1 MKHLLL
7 TTIATVLLVG
17 TAFAGPIHVAA
28 EDGDLAGV
36 QAELDKGVDV
46 NVNNKLVGSGGGTPL
61 HYATTK
67 AIAELLIANGA
78 DVNAQNDYGE
88 TPLDYDAWYNSETEI
103 ADLLREHGGKHG
115 VINGAAAGGDIE
127 AVKEFLVAGTD
138 VNVKDGW
145 GWTPL
150 HNAAWW
156 GHKEIAELLLA
167 NGADVDAKD
176 EDGYTPLHF
185 AGNKEVAKL
194 LIAEGADVDAKSTD
208 GSIPLHGAA
217 FWGLKEVAE
226 LLIAKGADVNAKD
239 YKGVTP
245 LHDAALWG
253 HKEIAELLLANG
265 ADVNAKDDGGDTPL
279 DVAILRNDKET
290 ADLLRKHGGK
300 TTEELE
306 EIFHAIEDGDFE
318 AVNKAISDGFD
329 FNNAIFEGQTP
340 LHMAADL
347 GYKEIV
353 ELLLTNGADV
363 NAKDY
368 KGVTPLLDAATWGY
382 KEVVELLLAKGA
394 DVNAKANDGKTPLDW
409 AIEKNRTETADL
421 LRKHGGKTGDELA
434 LMPHLVYAK
443 GPFGVSF
450 TAKDGETYVVEVT
463 QDLKQWGE
471 LETIKGTGKQVKF
484 TDPRQPLVPFKRN
497 FYRVKLVE

>member
-1 MKHLLL
+1 
-7 TTIATVLLVG
+7 
-17 TAFAGPIHVAA
+17 
-28 EDGDLAGV
+28 
-36 QAELDKGVDV
+36 
-46 NVNNKLVGSGGGTPL
+46 
-61 HYATTK
+61 
-67 AIAELLIANGA
+67 
-78 DVNAQNDYGE
+78 
-88 TPLDYDAWYNSETEI
+88 
-103 ADLLREHGGKHG
+103 
-115 VINGAAAGGDIE
+115 
-127 AVKEFLVAGTD
+127 
-138 VNVKDGW
+138 
-145 GWTPL
+145 
-150 HNAAWW
+150 
-156 GHKEIAELLLA
+156 
-167 NGADVDAKD
+167 VDAKD

-194 LIAEGADVDAKSTD
+194 LIAEGADVYAKSTD

>member
-1 MKHLLL
+1 MKHLLI
-7 TTIATVLLVG
+7 TTIAAALLVG

-150 HNAAWW
+150 HNAAW
-156 GHKEIAELLLA
+156 
-167 NGADVDAKD
+167 
-176 EDGYTPLHF
+176 
-185 AGNKEVAKL
+185 
-194 LIAEGADVDAKSTD
+194 
-208 GSIPLHGAA
+208 
-217 FWGLKEVAE
+217 
-226 LLIAKGADVNAKD
+226 
-239 YKGVTP
+239 
-245 LHDAALWG
+245 WG

>member
-1 MKHLLL
+1 MKHLLITTIVAVLL
-7 TTIATVLLVG
+7 TT

-150 HNAAWW
+150 HNAAW
-156 GHKEIAELLLA
+156 
-167 NGADVDAKD
+167 
-176 EDGYTPLHF
+176 
-185 AGNKEVAKL
+185 
-194 LIAEGADVDAKSTD
+194 
-208 GSIPLHGAA
+208 
-217 FWGLKEVAE
+217 
-226 LLIAKGADVNAKD
+226 
-239 YKGVTP
+239 
-245 LHDAALWG
+245 WG

>member
-1 MKHLLL
+1 MS
-7 TTIATVLLVG
+7 
-17 TAFAGPIHVAA
+17 
-28 EDGDLAGV
+28 ERGV
-36 QAELDKGVDV
+36 PEQNGR
-46 NVNNKLVGSGGGTPL
+46 
-61 HYATTK
+61 
-67 AIAELLIANGA
+67 AI
-78 DVNAQNDYGE
+78 
-88 TPLDYDAWYNSETEI
+88 
-103 ADLLREHGGKHG
+103 
-115 VINGAAAGGDIE
+115 
-127 AVKEFLVAGTD
+127 
-138 VNVKDGW
+138 
-145 GWTPL
+145 
-150 HNAAWW
+150 
-156 GHKEIAELLLA
+156 
-167 NGADVDAKD
+167 
-176 EDGYTPLHF
+176 
-185 AGNKEVAKL
+185 
-194 LIAEGADVDAKSTD
+194 
-208 GSIPLHGAA
+208 
-217 FWGLKEVAE
+217 
-226 LLIAKGADVNAKD
+226 
-239 YKGVTP
+239 
-245 LHDAALWG
+245 
-253 HKEIAELLLANG
+253 
-265 ADVNAKDDGGDTPL
+265 
-279 DVAILRNDKET
+279 
-290 ADLLRKHGGK
+290 LRKHGSK
-300 TTEELE
+300 TAEELE
-306 EIFHAIEDGDFE
+306 EIFHVIEDGDLE

-484 TDPRQPLVPFKRN
+484 TDPRQPIVPFKRN

>member
-1 MKHLLL
+1 M
-7 TTIATVLLVG
+7 
-17 TAFAGPIHVAA
+17 
-28 EDGDLAGV
+28 
-36 QAELDKGVDV
+36 
-46 NVNNKLVGSGGGTPL
+46 

-150 HNAAWW
+150 HNAAW
-156 GHKEIAELLLA
+156 
-167 NGADVDAKD
+167 
-176 EDGYTPLHF
+176 
-185 AGNKEVAKL
+185 
-194 LIAEGADVDAKSTD
+194 
-208 GSIPLHGAA
+208 
-217 FWGLKEVAE
+217 
-226 LLIAKGADVNAKD
+226 
-239 YKGVTP
+239 
-245 LHDAALWG
+245 WG

>member
-1 MKHLLL
+1 
-7 TTIATVLLVG
+7 
-17 TAFAGPIHVAA
+17 
-28 EDGDLAGV
+28 
-36 QAELDKGVDV
+36 
-46 NVNNKLVGSGGGTPL
+46 
-61 HYATTK
+61 
-67 AIAELLIANGA
+67 
-78 DVNAQNDYGE
+78 
-88 TPLDYDAWYNSETEI
+88 
-103 ADLLREHGGKHG
+103 
-115 VINGAAAGGDIE
+115 
-127 AVKEFLVAGTD
+127 
-138 VNVKDGW
+138 
-145 GWTPL
+145 
-150 HNAAWW
+150 
-156 GHKEIAELLLA
+156 
-167 NGADVDAKD
+167 
-176 EDGYTPLHF
+176 
-185 AGNKEVAKL
+185 
-194 LIAEGADVDAKSTD
+194 VDAKSTD

-226 LLIAKGADVNAKD
+226 LLIAKGADVNVKD

-265 ADVNAKDDGGDTPL
+265 ADVDAKDEDGDTPL

-368 KGVTPLLDAATWGY
+368 KGVTPLHDAALWGH
-382 KEVVELLLAKGA
+382 KEIAELLLAKGA

>member
-1 MKHLLL
+1 M
-7 TTIATVLLVG
+7 
-17 TAFAGPIHVAA
+17 
-28 EDGDLAGV
+28 
-36 QAELDKGVDV
+36 
-46 NVNNKLVGSGGGTPL
+46 
-61 HYATTK
+61 
-67 AIAELLIANGA
+67 
-78 DVNAQNDYGE
+78 
-88 TPLDYDAWYNSETEI
+88 
-103 ADLLREHGGKHG
+103 
-115 VINGAAAGGDIE
+115 
-127 AVKEFLVAGTD
+127 
-138 VNVKDGW
+138 
-145 GWTPL
+145 
-150 HNAAWW
+150 
-156 GHKEIAELLLA
+156 
-167 NGADVDAKD
+167 
-176 EDGYTPLHF
+176 
-185 AGNKEVAKL
+185 
-194 LIAEGADVDAKSTD
+194 
-208 GSIPLHGAA
+208 
-217 FWGLKEVAE
+217 
-226 LLIAKGADVNAKD
+226 
-239 YKGVTP
+239 
-245 LHDAALWG
+245 
-253 HKEIAELLLANG
+253 
-265 ADVNAKDDGGDTPL
+265 
-279 DVAILRNDKET
+279 AILRNDKET

-353 ELLLTNGADV
+353 ELLLTN
-363 NAKDY
+363 
-368 KGVTPLLDAATWGY
+368 
-382 KEVVELLLAKGA
+382 GA

>member
-1 MKHLLL
+1 M
-7 TTIATVLLVG
+7 
-17 TAFAGPIHVAA
+17 
-28 EDGDLAGV
+28 
-36 QAELDKGVDV
+36 
-46 NVNNKLVGSGGGTPL
+46 
-61 HYATTK
+61 
-67 AIAELLIANGA
+67 
-78 DVNAQNDYGE
+78 
-88 TPLDYDAWYNSETEI
+88 
-103 ADLLREHGGKHG
+103 
-115 VINGAAAGGDIE
+115 
-127 AVKEFLVAGTD
+127 
-138 VNVKDGW
+138 
-145 GWTPL
+145 
-150 HNAAWW
+150 
-156 GHKEIAELLLA
+156 
-167 NGADVDAKD
+167 
-176 EDGYTPLHF
+176 
-185 AGNKEVAKL
+185 
-194 LIAEGADVDAKSTD
+194 
-208 GSIPLHGAA
+208 
-217 FWGLKEVAE
+217 
-226 LLIAKGADVNAKD
+226 
-239 YKGVTP
+239 TP

-265 ADVNAKDDGGDTPL
+265 ADVNAKDDDGDTPL

-306 EIFHAIEDGDFE
+306 EIFHAIEDGNIE
-318 AVNKAISDGFD
+318 AVKQHLAAGADV
-329 FNNAIFEGQTP
+329 NAKDNIEWTP

-368 KGVTPLLDAATWGY
+368 KGVTPLHDAALWGH
-382 KEVVELLLAKGA
+382 KEIAELLLAKGA

-450 TAKDGETYVVEVT
+450 TAKDDETYVVEVT